1 MNTAAL
7 EHLINNKKITFIGG
21 GNMARSL
28 INGIIQD
35 NNAVKL
41 CVADPDEM
49 QLDGIRQNWAEVKTT
64 TDNIEAIDQVDV
76 VILAVKP
83 QIMGDVIQPLAEIA
97 QSQKPLFISIAAGI
111 TEEKLSGWLGDAVPI
126 VRCMPNTPALVQSG
140 APGLF
145 ATQYVSTEQYNL
157 AESIMRSVGI
167 TSWFEQESLLDVV
180 TAVSGSGPA
189 YFFLVMEAMQAAA
202 EKLGMDSAD
211 AKLLTLQTAFGAAK
225 LALESGDNPA
235 ELRKKV
241 TSKGG
246 TTEAALKEL
255 IDGGLPELFDTALQ
269 AAEQRAKELA
279 K

>member
-28 INGIIQD
+28 INGLLMD
-35 NNAVKL
+35 NNDVQL
-41 CVADPDEM
+41 CVSDLDET
-49 QLDGIRQNWAEVKTT
+49 QLDGIRQNWANVKTT
-64 TDNIEAIDQVDV
+64 TNNLEAIDQVDV

-83 QIMGDVIQPLAEIA
+83 QVMGEVTQPLAELA
-97 QSQKPLFISIAAGI
+97 QTQKPLFISIAAGV
-111 TEEKLSGWLGDAVPI
+111 TEEKLSNWLGADVPI

-140 APGLF
+140 ATGLY
-145 ATQYVSTEQYNL
+145 ANEHVSTEQHDL
-157 AESIMRSVGI
+157 AESIMRAVGI
-167 TSWFEQESLLDVV
+167 TVWLKQESLLDAV

-189 YFFLVMEAMQAAA
+189 YFFLVMEAMQQAA
-202 EKLGMDSAD
+202 EKLGINAEE

-225 LALESGDNPA
+225 LALESSDSPA

-246 TTEAALKEL
+246 TTEAALGKL
-255 IDGGLPELFDTALQ
+255 IEGGLPELFDTALQ
-269 AAEQRAKELA
+269 AADQRAKELA